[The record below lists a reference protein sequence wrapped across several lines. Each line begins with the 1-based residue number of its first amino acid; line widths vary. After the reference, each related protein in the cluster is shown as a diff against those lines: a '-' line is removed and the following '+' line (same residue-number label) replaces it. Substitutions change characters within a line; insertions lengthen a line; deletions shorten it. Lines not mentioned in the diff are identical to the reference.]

1 MHVCF
6 VLKQSVTVYL
16 FKLNCFKLIG
26 WFYHY
31 KCFSTNQISLL
42 QIFALLLQIFAL
54 LLQIFALLL
63 QIFALLFGI
72 KCIETNQSQSSNISM
87 YIINT
92 ETTTEKCY
100 ISAVAAINVIYRLS
114 LYSDSRHKLNPR
126 LAGYCLLLLTT
137 VRCFVSLPFAFKL
150 ILFLNLY
157 FWIYI
162 GNTHSFKHTYTITCC
177 VIIIQ
182 TSEMH
187 EAIGKLLSVEKLTN
201 QNHIF

>member
-1 MHVCF
+1 
-6 VLKQSVTVYL
+6 
-16 FKLNCFKLIG
+16 
-26 WFYHY
+26 
-31 KCFSTNQISLL
+31 
-42 QIFALLLQIFAL
+42 
-54 LLQIFALLL
+54 
-63 QIFALLFGI
+63 
-72 KCIETNQSQSSNISM
+72 
-87 YIINT
+87 
-92 ETTTEKCY
+92 
-100 ISAVAAINVIYRLS
+100 
-114 LYSDSRHKLNPR
+114 LNPR

-187 EAIGKLLSVEKLTN
+187 EAIGQLLSVEKLTN